1 MKFIYC
7 LPEISYPGGIGR
19 ITSIKANYLVQNK
32 HDVYIITTDQ
42 DNKPSYYDLDERVK
56 LINLNINFQNQGNG
70 LIKKIVQKVSKMHRY
85 KKELL
90 KYVYKIKPDV
100 IISTFTNEAG
110 FLYKFKDG
118 SKKVLECHFNHDIYL
133 CKTKAFK
140 TPFYLRLYYLYKTK
154 VNDKL
159 VNYYDAFVVLTEED
173 KILWGKK
180 KNIHVIPNM
189 LSHLPSFQSQLIN
202 KQVIAIG
209 RLDAQKK
216 FDRLIQ
222 IWYRVCKENKEW
234 HLNIYGQGSDEEM
247 LNKLIEKL
255 NLQEFVTINKPVKD
269 VLAKCVNSS
278 ILAMTSTYEGWGLV
292 LTEAMSCGVPCIAY
306 ACKCGPKDIISDGV
320 DGFCIEEENEYEYIS
335 KLLLLMEDTEL
346 RKKMGEKARQKSLNF
361 SSDIL
366 MEKWIALF
374 QNLLQNP

>member
-19 ITSIKANYLVQNK
+19 ITSIKANYLVQNE

-42 DNKPSYYDLDERVK
+42 DNRSSYYNLDKRIK
-56 LINLNINFQNQGNG
+56 LINLNINFQNPGNG
-70 LIKKIVQKVSKMHRY
+70 FIQKVIQKISKMHRY

-90 KYVYKIKPDV
+90 KYVYEIKPDV
-100 IISTFTNEAG
+100 IISTFTNEAS

-118 SKKVLECHFNHDIYL
+118 SKKVLECHFNHDLYL

-154 VNDKL
+154 MNDKL

-180 KNIHVIPNM
+180 NNIHVIPNM
-189 LSHLPSFQSQLIN
+189 LSHFPSSQSQLIN
-202 KQVIAIG
+202 KRVIAVG

-222 IWYRVCKENKEW
+222 IWNRVCKENKEW
-234 HLNIYGQGSDEEM
+234 HLNIYGKGPDESALKDM
-247 LNKLIEKL
+247 IISL
-255 NLQEFVTINKPVKD
+255 NLQNYVSIDKPTKD
-269 VLAKCVNSS
+269 ILDKYSESS
-278 ILAMTSTYEGWGLV
+278 ILAMTSTYEGLPMV
-292 LTEAMSCGVPCIAY
+292 LLEALSCGIPVVSY
-306 ACKCGPKDIISDGV
+306 GYKCGPKDIISDDV
-320 DGFCIEEENEYEYIS
+320 GFCIEEGNEKEYVS
-335 KLLLLMEDTEL
+335 KLLLLMEDIEL

-361 SSDIL
+361 SSDTI
-366 MEKWIALF
+366 MKKWISLF
-374 QNLLQNP
+374 QSLLQNQ